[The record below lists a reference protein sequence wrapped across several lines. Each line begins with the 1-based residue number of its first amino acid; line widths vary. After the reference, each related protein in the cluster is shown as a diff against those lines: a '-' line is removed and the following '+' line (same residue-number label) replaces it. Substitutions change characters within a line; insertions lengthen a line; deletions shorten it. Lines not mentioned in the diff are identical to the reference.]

1 MNPRIF
7 IGPMTKNVV
16 DGAIQFENKTK
27 LPIAFIPSRRQVDY
41 DGGYVNNWT
50 TSEFT
55 QYVRAKSHAI
65 IVRDHAGPL
74 QGKTDDDGILSLL
87 EDCKHMDVIHIDPW
101 KLHKEL
107 LSGTNATCELIK
119 QCHAVNPNVK
129 FEVGTEQSIRN
140 FEIVELEYLLSELKK
155 SLNTEEFSKVKYLVI
170 QSGTSLSGNNQTGN
184 YSDQRLR
191 EMLGVAKKYGM
202 ITKEHNGDYIETIL
216 INKKFEE
223 GLDCINIAPE
233 FGLIETETYL
243 ENIKDEET
251 FELLWKICF
260 ESGKWIKWVENG
272 FKPEDNKKE
281 LIRICGHY
289 VVSTDEFRVIKE
301 RVGNIDQIVADRVEQ
316 KLRELYGL
324 QSQNNNL

>member
-16 DGAIQFENKTK
+16 DGAIQFERNSKI
-27 LPIAFIPSRRQVDY
+27 PIAFIPSRRQVDY

-55 QYVRAKSHAI
+55 DYVRSKSDAI

-74 QGKTDDDGILSLL
+74 QGKSEDDGVQSLL
-87 EDCKHMDVIHIDPW
+87 DDCKHMDVVHIDPW

-107 LSGTNATCELIK
+107 SSGTKATAELIK
-119 QCHAVNPNVK
+119 TCHAENPEVE

-140 FEIVELEYLLSELKK
+140 FEVEEIEYLLHELNK
-155 SLNTEEFSKVKYLVI
+155 SLTNEEFSKVKYLVI
-170 QSGTSLSGNNQTGN
+170 QSGTSLSGNNQTGK

-191 EMLGVAKKYGM
+191 EMLAIAKKYGM
-202 ITKEHNGDYIETIL
+202 ITKEHNGDYIEPTL

-233 FGLIETETYL
+233 FGLIETDAYL
-243 ENIKDEET
+243 EKIKDEET
-251 FELLWKICF
+251 FELLWKICL
-260 ESGKWIKWVENG
+260 ESGKWIKWVDKQ
-272 FKPEDNKKE
+272 FRPEDNKKE

-289 VVSTDEFRVIKE
+289 VVSTDEFGVIKE